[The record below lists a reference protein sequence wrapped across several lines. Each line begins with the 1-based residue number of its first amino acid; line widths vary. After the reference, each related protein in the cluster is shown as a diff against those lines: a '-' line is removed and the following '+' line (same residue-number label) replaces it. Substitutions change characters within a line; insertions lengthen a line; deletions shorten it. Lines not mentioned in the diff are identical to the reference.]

1 MGQDREVK
9 LLKLILNEVT
19 AIRRHLDNTVK
30 REAIADAAT
39 AENYEEAMQR
49 LDQSTD
55 LRPEERELLKKAT
68 RSNGKLTMPMSV
80 CKAVLRD
87 EQPCSSKPEESF
99 EQLPPKDSRSLQS
112 RQKPHQE
119 TELSEGQ
126 PQLEELA

>member
-30 REAIADAAT
+30 RKAIADAAA
-39 AENYEEAMQR
+39 AEKYEEAMQR

-80 CKAVLRD
+80 CKAILRD
-87 EQPCSSKPEESF
+87 EQPCSSKPKESSAH
-99 EQLPPKDSRSLQS
+99 LPQDGPTS
-112 RQKPHQE
+112 RQGLHQE
-119 TELSEGQ
+119 TVQ
-126 PQLEELA
+126 PDSQSQPEELA